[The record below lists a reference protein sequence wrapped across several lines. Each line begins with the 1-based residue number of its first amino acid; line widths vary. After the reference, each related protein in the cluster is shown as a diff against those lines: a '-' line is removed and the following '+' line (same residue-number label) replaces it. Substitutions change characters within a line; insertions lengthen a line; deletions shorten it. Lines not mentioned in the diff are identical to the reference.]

1 MAKECERPVGWL
13 LAWDMRVRSAFEA
26 AWRTAMAQTNPPY
39 RAEHVGS
46 LPRPEHL
53 MAAREQYSAGKLSKA
68 DLTQIEDECI
78 RDAVAMQ
85 ERVGIGAITDG
96 EYRKRGWREFLYDKC
111 DGFGPETVERAF
123 PIRLYDG
130 TTAPPIREPKVTARL
145 KKREPL
151 SADDFSALKTM
162 TRGPIKA
169 NLPTPSVTHFFTG
182 DAVLD
187 RAAYGNRGELM
198 DDLARIMR
206 EEIADLAARGCTYL
220 QMDEVPLAVIC
231 DPKNMEVVRGRGDDP
246 DELIDL
252 YIDAINHSI
261 IDRPADMTVCVH
273 LCRGNYAQGMA
284 DGGYEPIA
292 ERMFDRLDV
301 DGYFLEYDTPR
312 AGDFSPLRHLPK
324 PKKAVLGLVSTKV
337 PELETV
343 DALKRRIDD
352 ATKFIDIERLC
363 LSPQCGFASVPA
375 RAGRGFPMD
384 LTERKLARVV
394 ETAEQVWN

>member
-1 MAKECERPVGWL
+1 MP
-13 LAWDMRVRSAFEA
+13 
-26 AWRTAMAQTNPPY
+26 QTKPPY

-46 LPRPEHL
+46 LPRPERL
-53 MAAREQYSAGKLSKA
+53 VAAREEYSSGKMPKA
-68 DLTQIEDECI
+68 ELTLVEDECI
-78 RDAVAMQ
+78 REAVAMQ
-85 ERVGIGAITDG
+85 ERVGISAITDG

-111 DGFGPETVERAF
+111 DGFGPDTVERAF

-130 TTAPPIREPKVTARL
+130 TTAPPIREPKVTAKL
-145 KKREPL
+145 KRREPL

-169 NLPTPSVTHFFTG
+169 NLPTPSVAHFFTG

-187 RAAYGNRGELM
+187 RTPYGNREELM

-206 EEIADLAARGCTYL
+206 EEIADLATRGCTYL
-220 QMDEVPLAVIC
+220 QLDEVPLAVIC
-231 DPKNMEVVRGRGDDP
+231 DPKNMEVVRARGDDP

-261 IDRPADMTVCVH
+261 IDRPANMTVCVH

-337 PELETV
+337 PEIETV
-343 DALKRRIDD
+343 DALKRRIDE
-352 ATKFIDIERLC
+352 ATKFIDLERLC

-384 LTERKLARVV
+384 LTERKLARIV
-394 ETAEQVWN
+394 EVADQVWG

>member
-1 MAKECERPVGWL
+1 
-13 LAWDMRVRSAFEA
+13 
-26 AWRTAMAQTNPPY
+26 MAQTKPPY

-53 MAAREQYSAGKLSKA
+53 MAARERYAAGNLSRA
-68 DLTQIEDECI
+68 ELAQVEDECI
-78 RDAVAMQ
+78 CEAVAMQ

-130 TTAPPIREPKVTARL
+130 ATAPPIREPKVTAKL
-145 KKREPL
+145 KRREPL
-151 SADDFSALKTM
+151 SADDFSALKNM

-169 NLPTPSVTHFFTG
+169 NLPTPSVAHFFTG

-187 RAAYGNRGELM
+187 RTAYGNREELM
-198 DDLARIMR
+198 ADLARIMR
-206 EEIADLAARGCTYL
+206 QEIADLAARGCTYL

-231 DPKNMEVVRGRGDDP
+231 DPKNMEVVRARGDDP

-252 YIDAINHSI
+252 YIDAINNSI
-261 IDRPADMTVCVH
+261 IDRPANMTVCVH
-273 LCRGNYAQGMA
+273 MCRGNYAQGMA

-337 PELETV
+337 PEIETV
-343 DALKRRIDD
+343 DGLKRRIDES
-352 ATKFIDIERLC
+352 TNFIELERLC

-384 LTERKLARVV
+384 LTERKLARIV
-394 ETAEQVWN
+394 EVADRVWG

>member
-1 MAKECERPVGWL
+1 
-13 LAWDMRVRSAFEA
+13 
-26 AWRTAMAQTNPPY
+26 MAQTKPPY

-46 LPRPEHL
+46 LPRPERL
-53 MAAREQYSAGKLSKA
+53 MAAREEYATGKLSKA
-68 DLTQIEDECI
+68 ELTQIEDECI

-111 DGFGPETVERAF
+111 SGFGPETVERAF

-130 TTAPPIREPKVTARL
+130 TTAPPIQEPKVTAKL
-145 KKREPL
+145 KRREPL
-151 SADDFSALKTM
+151 SADDFSMLKTM

-169 NLPTPSVTHFFTG
+169 SLPTPSVAHFFTG

-187 RAAYGNRGELM
+187 RTAYGNREELM

-231 DPKNMEVVRGRGDDP
+231 DPKNMEVVRARGDDP

-261 IDRPADMTVCVH
+261 IDRPANMTICVH
-273 LCRGNYAQGMA
+273 MCRGNYAQGMA
-284 DGGYEPIA
+284 EGGYEPIA

-324 PKKAVLGLVSTKV
+324 PKKAVLGLVSTKM
-337 PELETV
+337 PEIESVET
-343 DALKRRIDD
+343 LKRRIEE
-352 ATKFIDIERLC
+352 ATKFIELERLC

-394 ETAEQVWN
+394 EVAEQVRN